1 MPSLRPVFLHI
12 GLPKTGTTFLQRV
25 LSENRPALA
34 DQGLLYPGRRPD
46 HFLPAQDV
54 LDRPFRGHPD
64 DRAAGTWDETVR
76 EVADWSGAALIS
88 HETFTVARP
97 DQVETVVAAFPDR
110 PVELIVT
117 ARDLARQLTANWQE
131 TVKNGQS
138 PTLAQYVERARNK
151 ADDTEATSGFW
162 FWQDLVA
169 VLQRWQKVVPADRTH
184 LVTVPPRGT
193 DPRLLWQRFADVL
206 GIELSPD
213 QLADR
218 SDNASLGRVET
229 EFLRRLN
236 ADLGDSIDWP
246 AYRAHVKHFLAQRVL
261 PRFEQSGPIVLAPDD
276 QAWAAAQ
283 SRQVVQETAALS
295 LTVHGDLGELESA
308 ESAAPG
314 AEVTDEAVVDVGVR
328 AITQLLRRIAR
339 EQGSASAKG
348 RAS

>member
-1 MPSLRPVFLHI
+1 MPSSQPVFLHI
-12 GLPKTGTTFLQRV
+12 GLPKTGTTYLQRV
-25 LSENRPALA
+25 LSENRPTLA
-34 DQGLLYPGRRPD
+34 AQGLLYPGRRPD

-54 LDRPFRGHPD
+54 LERPFRGHPD
-64 DRAAGTWDETVR
+64 DRAAGTWGDTVR
-76 EVADWSGAALIS
+76 EVAEWSGVALIS
-88 HETFTVARP
+88 HETFTAARP
-97 DQVETVVAAFPDR
+97 GQVETVVAAFPDR
-110 PVELIVT
+110 PVEVIIT

-138 PTLAQYVERARNK
+138 PTLAQYVERARNRVGD
-151 ADDTEATSGFW
+151 AEATSGFW
-162 FWQDLVA
+162 FWQDLVGVLERWRA
-169 VLQRWQKVVPADRTH
+169 VIPADRTH

-206 GIELSPD
+206 GVELSPD

-246 AYRAHVKHFLAQRVL
+246 AYRAHVKHFLAQRAL
-261 PRFEQSGPIVLAPDD
+261 PRFEQSGPIVLTPDD
-276 QAWAAAQ
+276 QAWAAGQ
-283 SRQVVQETAALS
+283 SRQVVQTLATLP
-295 LTVHGDLGELESA
+295 LTVHGELADLESP
-308 ESAAPG
+308 ESTAPG
-314 AEVTDEAVVDVGVR
+314 EEVTDDAVVDVGVR

-339 EQGSASAKG
+339 EQGSASAQG